1 MELDQF
7 IKNFALQFDETDLSE
22 FRADT
27 IFKDIDEWSSLTALS
42 IIAMV
47 DDEYSI
53 KVNGEDIKNAST
65 ITDLYNV
72 VNQKK

>member
-7 IKNFALQFDETDLSE
+7 IKNFALQFDETDMSE